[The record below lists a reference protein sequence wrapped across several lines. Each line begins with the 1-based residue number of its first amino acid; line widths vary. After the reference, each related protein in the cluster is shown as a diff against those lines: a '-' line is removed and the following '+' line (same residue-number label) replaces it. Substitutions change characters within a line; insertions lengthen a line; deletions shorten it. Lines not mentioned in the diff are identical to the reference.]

1 MYDVTLT
8 HIFVDIV
15 RGVRTYCLGV
25 FSIVARGVSTN
36 TYKLCNFHGFVVQ
49 CIKGQKMSLPN
60 NMNASF
66 I

>member
-49 CIKGQKMSLPN
+49 CIIKQPKGKKCHCQ
-60 NMNASF
+60 
-66 I
+66 II